1 MALFA
6 LSVHI
11 YLRYL
16 QICNFKI
23 MELKVYLVCMC
34 LFVAAHAS
42 LIPTVEVLQGPG
54 SKTTLLGPDGSA
66 LNAAAPGGTVVT
78 GGAAGLVPA
87 GPAVLGIGA
96 PIAVRGPAGAII
108 TSHSLAG
115 PAVVPAIAA
124 GGGIVTAPGISR
136 GIAVGAVLGGDPDDN
151 GHEGAYLGDVSDGL
165 HDDGSYRGE

>member
-1 MALFA
+1 
-6 LSVHI
+6 
-11 YLRYL
+11 
-16 QICNFKI
+16 
-23 MELKVYLVCMC
+23 MEWKVLLAFSCCLV
-34 LFVAAHAS
+34 ASQSS
-42 LIPTVEVLQGPG
+42 LIPTVEVLQGPS

-87 GPAVLGIGA
+87 GPAVLGVGA

-115 PAVVPAIAA
+115 PAVVPAVAA
-124 GGGIVTAPGISR
+124 GAPIVGAR
-136 GIAVGAVLGGDPDDN
+136 GIAIGALGDPDDN
-151 GHEGAYLGDVSDGL
+151 GHEGAYLGDISEAW